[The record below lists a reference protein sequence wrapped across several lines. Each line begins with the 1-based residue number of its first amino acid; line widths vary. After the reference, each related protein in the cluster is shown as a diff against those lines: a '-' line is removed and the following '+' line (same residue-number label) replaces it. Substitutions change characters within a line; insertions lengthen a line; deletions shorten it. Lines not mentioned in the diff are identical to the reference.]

1 MNKNNLIKGAFSMT
15 KFKHIQFP
23 IHSAL
28 ALVLLAASQS
38 AFSHTRLE
46 VPVVVEGVRASN
58 NVVIGHS
65 CGDGATTIANSTV
78 FPDGVDS
85 TVKVDGVQTT
95 NVVTDFV
102 ANWGNLNQKVL
113 DHSVF
118 PFEDEKND
126 PDGNVVG
133 FWVKGGKMPNHY
145 NAYIPFRAGA
155 AIIEPESCATSV
167 KFNIAV
173 ADICK
178 ITNIAGFAE
187 GKLNLWTPAVGSAY
201 DGTAGVGGYDSP
213 ATLTY
218 TRNLETNPLPAACND
233 VGVSVVVNPSA
244 AQLNRDM
251 PIIHNGKQIWPKP

>member
-1 MNKNNLIKGAFSMT
+1 M
-15 KFKHIQFP
+15 
-23 IHSAL
+23 
-28 ALVLLAASQS
+28 
-38 AFSHTRLE
+38 
-46 VPVVVEGVRASN
+46 
-58 NVVIGHS
+58 
-65 CGDGATTIANSTV
+65 
-78 FPDGVDS
+78 
-85 TVKVDGVQTT
+85 
-95 NVVTDFV
+95 VTDFV

-118 PFEDEKND
+118 PFEDEKTD
-126 PDGNVVG
+126 PNGNVVG

-178 ITNIAGFAE
+178 ITNIAGFAD
-187 GKLNLWTPAVGSAY
+187 GKLNLWTPAVGSNY
-201 DGTAGVGGYDSP
+201 DGPGLHGYNSP
-213 ATLTY
+213 ASITY

-233 VGVSVVVNPSA
+233 VGVSVEVNPSA

-251 PIIHNGKQIWPKP
+251 PIIHNGKQIWPRP

>member
-1 MNKNNLIKGAFSMT
+1 MA

-23 IHSAL
+23 THSAL
-28 ALVLLAASQS
+28 VLVLLAASQS

-46 VPVVVEGVRASN
+46 VPVVIEGVRASN

-118 PFEDEKND
+118 QYEDEKTD
-126 PDGNVVG
+126 PNGNVVG
-133 FWVKGGKMPNHY
+133 FWVKRWENAYHY
-145 NAYIPFRAGA
+145 NAYLPFRAGA

-178 ITNIAGFAE
+178 ITNISGFAD
-187 GKLNLWTPAVGSAY
+187 GKLNLWTPAVGSNY
-201 DGTAGVGGYDSP
+201 DGPGLHGYNSP
-213 ATLTY
+213 ASITY

-233 VGVSVVVNPSA
+233 VGVSVEVNPSA

-251 PIIHNGKQIWPKP
+251 PIIHNGTQVWPKP